1 MSMWLTLAKVEPSV
15 PAAVRERPEL
25 IGTLFVDPAD
35 EPDRIDPADRPDAEQ
50 AAALPGEFRPRA
62 DSYGLD
68 YRLLAAVAESRAR
81 AEEDTADWEAAYP
94 WLARATGHGCDVV
107 DEYEFCYGPAFV
119 LGPDEVRRVA
129 EGLVAEGW
137 SRDGRAARWDGERED
152 HELEDLGP
160 FFAAAAAEG
169 RAVIGGVD

>member
-25 IGTLFVDPAD
+25 IGTLFFDPSD
-35 EPDRIDPADRPDAEQ
+35 EPDRNDPSDGSDPEE
-50 AAALPGEFRPRA
+50 AAVLPGAFRPRA
-62 DSYGLD
+62 DSYMCD

-81 AEEDTADWEAAYP
+81 AEEGTADWESAYP
-94 WLARATGHGCDVV
+94 WLARATGNDGDVV
-107 DEYEFCYGPAFV
+107 EEYEFCYGPAFV
-119 LGPDEVRRVA
+119 LAPDEVRRVA

-137 SRDGRAARWDGERED
+137 VRGGRAARWEEERED